1 MRGLQPTDSGSRGAR
16 LIRPDWSLMPRG
28 VELYSCCIYIA
39 AEPETS
45 TLIASF
51 SKREVMGQLRKET
64 ASTQRPSIAQRREVY
79 EAKDMLTAR
88 SGGRPCVARR
98 LSEESV
104 VRSCAGRRFPVLAGF
119 ACSLAAP
126 GAKPCDARRAKRLG
140 RSAGRGQRAAT
151 FHGPAISHLILYA
164 LASIECF
171 PLPLPVDIF
180 RRPGRTGRG
189 GRGFLSLIP

>member
-39 AEPETS
+39 AGAGNVNTDRFLLKTRSNAP
-45 TLIASF
+45 IAKGNGIDS
-51 SKREVMGQLRKET
+51 
-64 ASTQRPSIAQRREVY
+64 QRREVY

-104 VRSCAGRRFPVLAGF
+104 VRSCAGGRFLPSASGF
-119 ACSLAAP
+119 QL
-126 GAKPCDARRAKRLG
+126 D
-140 RSAGRGQRAAT
+140 
-151 FHGPAISHLILYA
+151 
-164 LASIECF
+164 
-171 PLPLPVDIF
+171 LPVHRQKPEYD
-180 RRPGRTGRG
+180 RDHH
-189 GRGFLSLIP
+189 

>member
-1 MRGLQPTDSGSRGAR
+1 MKLRDCDERVTADRLRKSRR
-16 LIRPDWSLMPRG
+16 TLIRPDWSLMPRG

-79 EAKDMLTAR
+79 EAKDMFTAR

-104 VRSCAGRRFPVLAGF
+104 VRSCAGRRFLPSASGF
-119 ACSLAAP
+119 QL
-126 GAKPCDARRAKRLG
+126 D
-140 RSAGRGQRAAT
+140 
-151 FHGPAISHLILYA
+151 
-164 LASIECF
+164 
-171 PLPLPVDIF
+171 LPVHRQKPEYD
-180 RRPGRTGRG
+180 RDHH
-189 GRGFLSLIP
+189 